1 MGVSKQDWK
10 DFHSNK
16 WVGGPV
22 KPALDELMQAC
33 DGLVAAI
40 DGGDVPAFLAYTE
53 NEGKLMSAATKAM
66 QAAQDASGAI
76 RNLRL
81 EGNQRRFA
89 NKAAIA
95 ASDAAANAVTQYYQA
110 CGLLV
115 SGLVRGVLAE
125 YYQVQENPS
134 AIADVK
140 SSSDLEERLEGERYR
155 IKECYDFATDKVAA
169 LAAVEKIGVV

>member
-10 DFHSNK
+10 DYQSNK
-16 WVGGPV
+16 WAGGPV
-22 KPALDELMQAC
+22 KPALDELMQAF
-33 DGLVAAI
+33 DGLTTAI
-40 DGGDVPAFLAYTE
+40 DAADAPAFLAYTE
-53 NEGKLMSAATKAM
+53 DEGKLMQAATKAM
-66 QAAQDASGAI
+66 QASQDAVTEI
-76 RNLRL
+76 KLLRL

-89 NKAAIA
+89 NKSAIA
-95 ASDAAANAVTQYYQA
+95 ASDAAINAVTQYHQA

-125 YYQVQENPS
+125 YYQVKDNPS
-134 AIADVK
+134 AISDVK
-140 SSSDLEERLEGERYR
+140 SGDLEDRLDGERYR